1 LIVTNV
7 LQAGHSLDCH
17 FTTSY
22 DILFNNVLSFR
33 EELQF
38 ISRLRYLDRTDVCEF
53 KHA

>member
-7 LQAGHSLDCH
+7 LQAGHSLDSH

-38 ISRLRYLDRTDVCEF
+38 TSRLRYFDRADVRQF